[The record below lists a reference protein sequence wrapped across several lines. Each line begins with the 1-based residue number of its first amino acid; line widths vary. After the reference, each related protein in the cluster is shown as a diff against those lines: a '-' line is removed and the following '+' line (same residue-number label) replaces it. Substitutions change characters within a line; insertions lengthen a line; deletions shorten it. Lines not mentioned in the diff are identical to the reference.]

1 MKDISMS
8 ANEWVSNVGSEL
20 KMDAEER
27 CSLALY
33 AALPFQNMYCVYY
46 DLPTF
51 SHHGN
56 HTSRHTY
63 THTHTRQKDKH
74 RPDLQPSSIFQ
85 SPALIIVI
93 PTIASYL
100 EGTGGRWKNS
110 RVYNKPHQLAY
121 QFHRTV
127 MLSQVVLSKH
137 PAKFHHIQ

>member
-1 MKDISMS
+1 MKDISIS

-33 AALPFQNMYCVYY
+33 AAVPFQNMYCLSY

-56 HTSRHTY
+56 HTSRN
-63 THTHTRQKDKH
+63 THTRQKDKH
-74 RPDLQPSSIFQ
+74 TPDLQPSSIFQ
-85 SPALIIVI
+85 SPALIIGI

-100 EGTGGRWKNS
+100 EGTGGHWTNS
-110 RVYNKPHQLAY
+110 GVYNKPSHQLAY

-127 MLSQVVLSKH
+127 MLPEVFLSTH
-137 PAKFHHIQ
+137 PAKLHHVQ